1 MKEDESLLSIRLEGE
16 AIGEGRIGVSYLL
29 RLLTQLNKVLL
40 RSGQVLRGEA
50 DSLRR
55 GPKEKQL
62 KDIIA
67 FDLVR
72 LAPGSPAVVLSF
84 EHHQPATYLPGMDP
98 GIEVLE
104 KAITGLEQAQDPHQ
118 ALPTGFDVGVL
129 MAWRDMGILFYE
141 GIDKIQF
148 TLNHRAQ
155 RKSVAFTRSGYEC
168 LQQRIQG
175 PQVNIRTI
183 EGRLLMADFK
193 EHGTRCR
200 VHPSVGEPV
209 LCLFDEEQKEEVLEN
224 ILHYVKVVGEAKEDP
239 LTSKVTSIKIHD
251 IQRLEDREDERVD
264 LLPQGAPLPMD
275 FWRSLSLGEL
285 AESQGVNPMQDV
297 KVLFGTWP
305 GEEND
310 GFEDDIQAL
319 RQMSLAGGGR
329 S

>member
-1 MKEDESLLSIRLEGE
+1 
-16 AIGEGRIGVSYLL
+16 
-29 RLLTQLNKVLL
+29 
-40 RSGQVLRGEA
+40 
-50 DSLRR
+50 
-55 GPKEKQL
+55 
-62 KDIIA
+62 
-67 FDLVR
+67 
-72 LAPGSPAVVLSF
+72 
-84 EHHQPATYLPGMDP
+84 
-98 GIEVLE
+98 
-104 KAITGLEQAQDPHQ
+104 
-118 ALPTGFDVGVL
+118 
-129 MAWRDMGILFYE
+129 
-141 GIDKIQF
+141 
-148 TLNHRAQ
+148 
-155 RKSVAFTRSGYEC
+155 
-168 LQQRIQG
+168 
-175 PQVNIRTI
+175 
-183 EGRLLMADFK
+183 MADFK

-251 IQRLEDREDERVD
+251 IQRLEDREDECAD

-285 AESQGVNPMQDV
+285 AESQGVNPIQDV

-319 RQMSLAGGGR
+319 RQMSLSGGER